1 MSERIL
7 LLDYYLEQES
17 LNMFRNYPRYRN
29 ITHLFFSSGLAD
41 AHSQNDVQSERG
53 FSIIEILVS
62 LLIAGVMSMG
72 IVRSVST
79 ALQTSKITEFNH
91 IANSLASTKIEELA
105 TIPVPDLDSS
115 FNATETNVS
124 WPHFGCSFTRQTTVV
139 VNADES
145 RSVTVN
151 VTSNSDYAPTNL
163 ELKTIFSK
171 WK

>member
-1 MSERIL
+1 MSEKISL
-7 LLDYYLEQES
+7 LVYYLEQES
-17 LNMFRNYPRYRN
+17 LNMYN
-29 ITHLFFSSGLAD
+29 
-41 AHSQNDVQSERG
+41 SQNCSPDASETELFSNSFEDEKEKG

-79 ALQTSKITEFNH
+79 ALKTSKITEYNH
-91 IANSLASTKIEELA
+91 IANSLAATKIEELA

-115 FNATETNVS
+115 YNATETNVA
-124 WPHFGCSFTRQTTVV
+124 WPNFNGNFTRQTTVV

-145 RSVTVN
+145 RLITVR